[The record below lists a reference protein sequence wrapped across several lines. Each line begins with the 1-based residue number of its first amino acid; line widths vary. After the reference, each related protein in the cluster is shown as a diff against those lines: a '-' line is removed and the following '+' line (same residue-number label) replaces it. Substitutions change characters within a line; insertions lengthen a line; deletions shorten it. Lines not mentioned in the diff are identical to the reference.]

1 MVAHRLAPS
10 DRRLYVPLLIALC
23 ALVIQLL
30 AAVPGTQAAAHRA
43 SARSSAA
50 AQPASS
56 SITTAAQSATSV
68 GAARDEDASIRDGG
82 PRERVVWVRAVQ
94 PVASVVAARSATVLH
109 GPAADTAARLSAEAA
124 FAASVRVRTLEV
136 SHELSARGALL
147 PYFPTAPPLQG

>member
-30 AAVPGTQAAAHRA
+30 AAVPGTQAAAHRPSARA
-43 SARSSAA
+43 SAD

-56 SITTAAQSATSV
+56 SIATAAQSATSV
-68 GAARDEDASIRDGG
+68 GAARDEASIRDV
-82 PRERVVWVRAVQ
+82 ETQVSTVWVRAAH
-94 PVASVVAARSATVLH
+94 PFASVFAARSTTAPTLT
-109 GPAADTAARLSAEAA
+109 PSADMPIRLSAEAA
-124 FAASVRVRTLEV
+124 FAASVRVRTLDA